1 METTQN
7 VDFTVSG
14 VARPNRKTPVKLPGP
29 VWING
34 IEIDGQF
41 LEYSLYERAESG
53 IMRLVTRENVSME
66 LPAPIY
72 ASECYIEI
80 TSDQACRYR
89 FDVTKAKEW

>member
-41 LEYSLYERAESG
+41 SEYSLYEGSK
-53 IMRLVTRENVSME
+53 LTTRENVSME